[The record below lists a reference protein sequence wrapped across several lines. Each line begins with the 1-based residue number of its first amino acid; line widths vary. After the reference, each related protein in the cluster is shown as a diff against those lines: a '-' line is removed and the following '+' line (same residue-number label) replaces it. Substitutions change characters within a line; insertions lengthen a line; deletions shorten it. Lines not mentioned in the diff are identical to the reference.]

1 MSISAHWYTLAL
13 SLQYSGSPINWTSD
27 TIKVALVTS
36 SYTPAQDTDQYWSV
50 PQANEISGTG
60 YTAGGIALSGKSVG
74 TVVSPHEIPLLAS
87 NISWTTATFSCSFAV
102 VYKNTGTPSTSPVM
116 GYVDFGGAE
125 SVTSGTFALNFD
137 PTNGVL
143 AFQAT

>member
-1 MSISAHWYTLAL
+1 M
-13 SLQYSGSPINWTSD
+13 
-27 TIKVALVTS
+27 TS
-36 SYTPAQDTDQYWSV
+36 SYTPSQDTDQFWSGINS
-50 PQANEISGTG
+50 NEISGTG
-60 YTAGGIALSGKSVG
+60 YSAGGISLSGKSVG

-87 NISWTTATFSCSFAV
+87 NISWTTSTFSTNFAV
-102 VYKNTGTPSTSPVM
+102 VYKSTGTPSTSPLM

-143 AFQAT
+143 ALQAT